1 MKTKFSGASCVLVCA
16 VALCA
21 GQVLANKK
29 SDTLNIAWDQP
40 MDNGDVY
47 YNTSR
52 EGILFARMVWDQLI
66 ERDPITFEYKPGLAT
81 AWRWIDSVTLEFELR
96 KGVKFHDGQPFDADD
111 VVYTLNFVSNPANK
125 ILTMSNIFWVKN
137 AEKIDQYRVRIHLKA
152 PFPPAL
158 EYVAGPMPIY
168 PHVYYAKVGPAG
180 MSKKPIGTGPYKVES
195 LELGKSVTFVKNTE
209 YWEGSPKGKP
219 QIGKIFEREIP
230 EKTTQIAELLSGG
243 LDLMWYVPTDQ
254 ITNINKVKGLTVAQG
269 ETMRVGYILF
279 DAAGRAGKSP
289 LQDVRVRRAI
299 AHAINRPEFTK
310 TFFAPA
316 AQVLKGPCFQTQ
328 FGCYQGATQ
337 YEFNPAKAKELMK
350 QAGYADGFDS
360 ELYAYRQPRQWEDA
374 LAGYLRAINVRAKI
388 NLLAYPAF
396 RNKNH
401 EGVTPL
407 SFGDWGSYSI
417 NDTSAIIGNFF
428 TGSLDDF
435 SGDQELQGWVKEANS
450 NPDPKK
456 RTELYQKAIARIMD
470 QMYMLPMNSY
480 SINYAH
486 TVDLEFTP
494 FKDEI
499 PRYYL
504 YRWRKEG
511 PSG

>member
-1 MKTKFSGASCVLVCA
+1 
-16 VALCA
+16 
-21 GQVLANKK
+21 
-29 SDTLNIAWDQP
+29 
-40 MDNGDVY
+40 
-47 YNTSR
+47 
-52 EGILFARMVWDQLI
+52 
-66 ERDPITFEYKPGLAT
+66 
-81 AWRWIDSVTLEFELR
+81 
-96 KGVKFHDGQPFDADD
+96 
-111 VVYTLNFVSNPANK
+111 
-125 ILTMSNIFWVKN
+125 
-137 AEKIDQYRVRIHLKA
+137 
-152 PFPPAL
+152 
-158 EYVAGPMPIY
+158 
-168 PHVYYAKVGPAG
+168 
-180 MSKKPIGTGPYKVES
+180 
-195 LELGKSVTFVKNTE
+195 
-209 YWEGSPKGKP
+209 
-219 QIGKIFEREIP
+219 
-230 EKTTQIAELLSGG
+230 
-243 LDLMWYVPTDQ
+243 
-254 ITNINKVKGLTVAQG
+254 
-269 ETMRVGYILF
+269 MRVGYILF

-350 QAGYADGFDS
+350 QAGYADGFDT

-374 LAGYLRAINVRAKI
+374 LAGYLRAINVQAKI